1 MYDVALK
8 QYGGVPMRV
17 RGGFP
22 SLRQVG
28 GYGEALTRIKCV
40 FDPNNI
46 LSPNMGLFEDMEKY
60 GRPPTAKLCA
70 NLRRLAGYAIFK
82 ARSSG

>member
-46 LSPNMGLFEDMEKY
+46 LSPNMGLFEDMEK
-60 GRPPTAKLCA
+60 
-70 NLRRLAGYAIFK
+70 
-82 ARSSG
+82 

>member
-8 QYGGVPMRV
+8 QYGGVPMGV

-28 GYGEALTRIKCV
+28 GYGEALTHIKRV
-40 FDPNNI
+40 FDSNNI
-46 LSPNMGLFEDMEKY
+46 LSPNMGLFEDVGK
-60 GRPPTAKLCA
+60 
-70 NLRRLAGYAIFK
+70 
-82 ARSSG
+82 